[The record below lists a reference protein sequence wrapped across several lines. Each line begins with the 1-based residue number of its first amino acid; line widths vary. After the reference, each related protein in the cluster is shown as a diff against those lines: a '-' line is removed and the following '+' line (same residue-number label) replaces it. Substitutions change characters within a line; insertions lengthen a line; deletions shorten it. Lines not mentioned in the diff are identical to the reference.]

1 LVLCA
6 TLAAI
11 IDIPRIPP
19 QTTLMSQ
26 TLPLIALGGA
36 LGSVLR
42 YLMVAAIGAPW
53 GTAAVNVLGSFAI
66 GVLFIL
72 LDARTGWQLFLM
84 TGLLGGFTTFSAFS
98 LDTLKLI
105 EAGQPLQAALY
116 VLGSVAL
123 SLIAVALGVAL
134 ARGIA

>member
-1 LVLCA
+1 
-6 TLAAI
+6 
-11 IDIPRIPP
+11 
-19 QTTLMSQ
+19 MSQ

-36 LGSVLR
+36 LGSMLR
-42 YLMVAAIGAPW
+42 YLMVAAIGAPL

-66 GVLFIL
+66 GVVFVL
-72 LDARTGWQLFLM
+72 LDARAGWQLFMM

-105 EAGQPLQAALY
+105 EAGNALLAAVY

-123 SLIAVALGVAL
+123 SLSAVALGVAL
-134 ARGIA
+134 ARGIQ

>member
-1 LVLCA
+1 
-6 TLAAI
+6 
-11 IDIPRIPP
+11 
-19 QTTLMSQ
+19 MSQ

-36 LGSVLR
+36 IGSVLR

-72 LDARTGWQLFLM
+72 LDARAGWQLFLM

-98 LDTLKLI
+98 LDTLKLF

-116 VLGSVAL
+116 VVTSVAL
-123 SLIAVALGVAL
+123 SMIAVALGVAL
-134 ARGIA
+134 ARGIL

>member
-1 LVLCA
+1 
-6 TLAAI
+6 
-11 IDIPRIPP
+11 
-19 QTTLMSQ
+19 MSQ

-36 LGSVLR
+36 IGSVLR
-42 YLMVAAIGAPW
+42 YLLVAAVGAPW
-53 GTAAVNVLGSFAI
+53 GTALVNLLGSFAI
-66 GVLFIL
+66 GVLFVL
-72 LDARTGWQLFLM
+72 LDTRTGWQLFLM

-134 ARGIA
+134 ARGFA

>member
-1 LVLCA
+1 
-6 TLAAI
+6 LAAI

-36 LGSVLR
+36 IGSVLR

-66 GVLFIL
+66 GVLFVL
-72 LDARTGWQLFLM
+72 LDARTGWQLFVM

-98 LDTLKLI
+98 LDTLKLF